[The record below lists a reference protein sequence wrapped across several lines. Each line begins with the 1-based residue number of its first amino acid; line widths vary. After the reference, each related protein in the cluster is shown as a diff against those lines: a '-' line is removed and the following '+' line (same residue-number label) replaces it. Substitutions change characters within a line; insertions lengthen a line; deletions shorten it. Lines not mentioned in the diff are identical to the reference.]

1 MLKNFFTILIVQLLY
16 LYSMEVLWADD
27 IPDRPRPPT
36 TIKKYVKGETGKKL
50 KMVRKKIGEVKQNVL
65 PEEPANTVDLQD
77 LSELDISDIIEPS
90 SDYQFTFDKEESP
103 FTIDLDP
110 PVDLTK
116 EEAAPATVYAPTD
129 VDVSKILIKGI
140 WLLDNGQRKA
150 LIQEG
155 PNKTTIVGVG
165 YKIGEGR
172 IVSIKKDAI
181 VVGFHSMKASG
192 VREYKEKV
200 IYFTK

>member
-1 MLKNFFTILIVQLLY
+1 MANDVP
-16 LYSMEVLWADD
+16 S
-27 IPDRPRPPT
+27 RPRPPT
-36 TIKKYVKGETGKKL
+36 TIKKYMKKEFGKKL
-50 KMVRKKIGEVKQNVL
+50 KMVRKKARDVKDKIEGAI
-65 PEEPANTVDLQD
+65 EEPADTVDLQD
-77 LSELDISDIIEPS
+77 LSELDISDIVEPN
-90 SDYQFTFDKEESP
+90 SDYQFTFTKDDSP
-103 FTIDLDP
+103 FMIDLNP
-110 PVDLTK
+110 PVDTTK
-116 EEAAPATVYAPTD
+116 VEDVLPLYTPTD
-129 VDVSKILIKGI
+129 VDVSKIVIKGI

-150 LIQEG
+150 LIQE
-155 PNKTTIVGVG
+155 NNKKTTIVGVG